1 MALNP
6 FFLQGS
12 PGEQRLVQDLINE
25 QLRMFGVDVYYM
37 PREYLGTK
45 TIMKENVLAKFD
57 DNFVIEAYVQNYE
70 GFQGSGDLMTKFG
83 IRTTDE
89 LTLVISQER
98 FEDFVA
104 GFNIQDSSSITGL
117 RDYGLPRPKEGD
129 LIYFPLSDSL
139 FEIKFVE
146 HENPFYQLGKLYM
159 YQLTC
164 ELFEYEDEVIDTS
177 IEEIDDNVEDK
188 GYIATLTL
196 AGIGVTAT
204 ATAGIYTGAVNQII
218 LINDGYGYASPPAV
232 AISTSPAGVD
242 AANAT
247 AVAITTSNAGSGSTT
262 YSIKQVL
269 ITNPGYGYTQP
280 PTVTFSGAGG
290 SGAQARAGIGSTGV
304 VYIRTDGAGFLRG
317 GAQYTT
323 SPVVSIST
331 SPSGLSTA
339 NATAVA
345 VVSAAG
351 TISGLRFSNA
361 GFGYTEAPTITIAA
375 PSAAG
380 SGVGTGNFVLNEVI
394 TGESSLSTARVKS
407 WDKSNRVLKI
417 SNLTG
422 NFALGEIIVGSAT
435 TVSHPGIGTTGRYA
449 IKSAVYDDQYDAYAE
464 NIVIENEADGGILDF
479 TEINPFG
486 EF

>member
-25 QLRMFGVDVYYM
+25 QLRMYGVDVYYM
-37 PREYLGTK
+37 PRKFLGTK
-45 TIMKENVLAKFD
+45 TIMKENVLARFD
-57 DNFVIEAYVQNYE
+57 DNYVIEAYIQNYE

-89 LTLVISQER
+89 LTLVISKER
-98 FEDFVA
+98 YEDFLTPFYDANPTQELLVK
-104 GFNIQDSSSITGL
+104 
-117 RDYGLPRPKEGD
+117 RPKEGD

-177 IEEIDDNVEDK
+177 IEEIDNNVEDI

-196 AGIGVTAT
+196 AGVGVTAT
-204 ATAGIYTGAVNQII
+204 ARAGIFTGAVNQIT
-218 LINDGYGYASPPAV
+218 LINDGYGYTSAPVVS
-232 AISTSPAGVD
+232 ISTSPNG
-242 AANAT
+242 NGSSHAT
-247 AVAITTSNAGSGSTT
+247 AVAITTSNTGSGSTT
-262 YSIKQVL
+262 FSIKQVL
-269 ITNPGYGYTQP
+269 ITNPGFGYTQP

-290 SGAQARAGIGSTGV
+290 SGASARTGIGTTGV
-304 VYIRTDGAGFLRG
+304 VFIDAITEG
-317 GAQYTT
+317 GSQYSTV
-323 SPVVSIST
+323 PVVSIST

-345 VVSAAG
+345 LLSASGTVSA
-351 TISGLRFSNA
+351 IRFTNA
-361 GFGYTEAPTITIAA
+361 GFGYTEAPTVTIAD
-375 PSAAG
+375 PTSGG

-407 WDKSNRVLKI
+407 WDRDTRILKI
-417 SNLTG
+417 SNLAG

-435 TVSHPGIGTTGRYA
+435 TNTDPGIGTTGRYA
-449 IKSAVYDDQYDAYAE
+449 VKSIQYDDQYDTYAE

-479 TEINPFG
+479 TETNPFG
-486 EF
+486 TF

>member
-25 QLRMFGVDVYYM
+25 QLRMYGVDIYYM
-37 PREYLGTK
+37 PRKFLGTK
-45 TIMKENVLAKFD
+45 TVIKENVLAKFD
-57 DNFVIEAYVQNYE
+57 DNFVIEAYIQNYE

-89 LTLVISQER
+89 LTLVISKER
-98 FEDFVA
+98 YEDFVTPFYA
-104 GFNIQDSSSITGL
+104 ANPTEEL
-117 RDYGLPRPKEGD
+117 LVTRPKEGD

-139 FEIKFVE
+139 FEVKFVE

-218 LINDGYGYASPPAV
+218 LINDGYGYTSPPAV
-232 AISTSPAGVD
+232 AISTSPAGAD

-304 VYIRTDGAGFLRG
+304 AYIRTDGAGFLRG
-317 GAQYTT
+317 GAQYAT
-323 SPVVSIST
+323 PPIVSIST

-351 TISGLRFSNA
+351 TISGLRLSNA
-361 GFGYTEAPTITIAA
+361 GFGYTVAPTITIAA
-375 PSAAG
+375 PSASG
-380 SGVGTGNFVLNEVI
+380 SGVGTGNFVINEVI

-464 NIVIENEADGGILDF
+464 NIAIENEADDGILDF